1 MYCKYTWNG
10 PGKFSFLT
18 TINHNKYKK
27 ISSWYHHL
35 IKEMQSFRNIFDY
48 FINRFHQRSTDLN
61 HAPGVGVYS
70 HLCLLGVGLCHER
83 PPDYTPWPLEQN
95 KAHGRIITNNTS
107 DLMPW
112 KHFSR
117 HGTRPRDTRTGNS
130 ASGEC
135 TLSLASADPSARV
148 RASAD
153 PGPWSWGIPRSIY
166 ARVRGLVFEFKNARD
181 LNGVKNRHLRL
192 FLDQIGCDR
201 SNDT

>member
-1 MYCKYTWNG
+1 MW

-18 TINHNKYKK
+18 AINHNKYKKK

-61 HAPGVGVYS
+61 HAPGVYRCVQSPLPTG
-70 HLCLLGVGLCHER
+70 GR
-83 PPDYTPWPLEQN
+83 PMSWAATWLHIWPLEQN

-107 DLMPW
+107 DLIPW
-112 KHFSR
+112 NHFSR
-117 HGTRPRDTRTGNS
+117 HGTRPWDTRTGNS

-135 TLSLASADPSARV
+135 TLSWHQLISARV

-153 PGPWSWGIPRSIY
+153 PGAMVMGNSTQ
-166 ARVRGLVFEFKNARD
+166 
-181 LNGVKNRHLRL
+181 HL
-192 FLDQIGCDR
+192 CE
-201 SNDT
+201 S

>member
-1 MYCKYTWNG
+1 
-10 PGKFSFLT
+10 
-18 TINHNKYKK
+18 
-27 ISSWYHHL
+27 
-35 IKEMQSFRNIFDY
+35 MQSFRNIFDY

-153 PGPWSWGIPRSIY
+153 PGAMVMGNSTQ
-166 ARVRGLVFEFKNARD
+166 
-181 LNGVKNRHLRL
+181 HL
-192 FLDQIGCDR
+192 CE
-201 SNDT
+201 S